1 MSNNKASPSVP
12 PPPSGADIAP
22 VTIEDEMHRSYLD
35 YAMSV
40 IVSRALPDVRDGL
53 KPVHRRILYA
63 MKQSGLDWNK
73 DFIKSA
79 NIVGEVIGKYHPHG
93 DVAIYDAMVRMAQDF
108 AMREVLVK
116 GQGNFGSLDGDPP
129 AAYRYTE
136 AKLSHLAEYL
146 LTDLDKNTVDFQE
159 NYDGRHL
166 EPTVLPA
173 EFPNLLVNGSDG
185 IAVGMATKIPPH
197 NLGEV
202 LAACCAL
209 IDNPA
214 LSDEELLCLVPA
226 PDFPNGGIIINPSE
240 VRRAYLTGKGSIWIR
255 SKTQI
260 EEIRKDRMAI
270 IVTETPFQVNKAK
283 LMERIAELVNDKTI
297 ESISDLRDESDR
309 DGTRMVIELK
319 RDALPELV
327 LKQLFRHSDLQ
338 ISFGV
343 NSLALRNR
351 RPERL
356 TLRQML
362 EAFIAFRH
370 DVITRRTTFLLNKA
384 RERAHLL
391 LGLAIAVSNID
402 EIIALIRRSTDTATA
417 REALM
422 ARGWPIGDVYPLLEL
437 IEEMEQLTEAKV
449 SDYYLSESQARGI
462 LDLRLHRLTGLER
475 SKIDSELK
483 EISVEITDLLEIL
496 GSKQRL
502 YSLMRTELEAI
513 RTAFANPRRTV
524 IEPMEGDDEGHESLI
539 RREAMT
545 VTVSHNGY
553 IKRTAL
559 STYRAQRRGGKGRS
573 SMATREEDFVEKIF
587 VADTHTPVLF
597 FSDYGRAYELKV
609 WRLPEGSPQSRGK
622 PMINLL
628 PIESDE
634 RIATIMPLP
643 DASQSTPDAA
653 GDFILFATS
662 KGEVRRN
669 ALSDFL
675 NIKSNGKIAMKLEDE
690 DGVSLGRLIAVSPCD
705 ESQDVLLATRQG
717 LAIRFPVADL
727 RVFGS
732 RSSTGVRGIR
742 LKAGDELVSLSL
754 VEGRVA
760 TSPAE
765 REAYL
770 RMAAARRQTSNDE
783 AIAEIFEPDSLD
795 DPADAEL
802 GDAATS
808 LSLTEERYQELAAA
822 EEFILT
828 ISALGFGKR
837 TSSYAYRTSGRGGQ
851 GIKNMAISGR
861 GDEVVATFPVKPED
875 EIMVVTDGGQ
885 LIRTRV
891 DQIRVAG
898 RATQGVRVIRVAEG
912 EKVVSVSRFESVLG
926 EADASLDE
934 TDQAGS

>member
-1 MSNNKASPSVP
+1 ML
-12 PPPSGADIAP
+12 ILLR

-214 LSDEELLCLVPA
+214 LSDEELLALVPA

-255 SKTQI
+255 AKTEI

-270 IVTETPFQVNKAK
+270 IVTETPFQVNKSK

-402 EIIALIRRSTDTATA
+402 EIIALIRRSSDTATA

-437 IEEMEQLTEAKV
+437 IEEMEQVTTARA

-513 RTAFANPRRTV
+513 RLAFANPRRTV

-559 STYRAQRRGGKGRS
+559 STYRAQRRGGKGRAG
-573 SMATREEDFVEKIF
+573 MATREEDFVEKIF
-587 VADTHTPVLF
+587 VASTHTPVLF

-609 WRLPEGSPQSRGK
+609 WRLPEGTPQSRGK

-628 PIESDE
+628 PLESDE

-643 DASQSTPDAA
+643 EAGQATTDATAAGAAGAAAAGAAAA
-653 GDFILFATS
+653 GDYILFATS

-675 NIKSNGKIAMKLEDE
+675 NIKANGKIAMKLEDDE
-690 DGVSLGRLIAVSPCD
+690 GNSLGRLIAVSPCD

-717 LAIRFPVADL
+717 LATRFPVSDL
-727 RVFGS
+727 RVLARAPRPGC
-732 RSSTGVRGIR
+732 
-742 LKAGDELVSLSL
+742 
-754 VEGRVA
+754 
-760 TSPAE
+760 
-765 REAYL
+765 
-770 RMAAARRQTSNDE
+770 AAFA
-783 AIAEIFEPDSLD
+783 
-795 DPADAEL
+795 
-802 GDAATS
+802 
-808 LSLTEERYQELAAA
+808 
-822 EEFILT
+822 
-828 ISALGFGKR
+828 
-837 TSSYAYRTSGRGGQ
+837 
-851 GIKNMAISGR
+851 
-861 GDEVVATFPVKPED
+861 
-875 EIMVVTDGGQ
+875 
-885 LIRTRV
+885 
-891 DQIRVAG
+891 
-898 RATQGVRVIRVAEG
+898 
-912 EKVVSVSRFESVLG
+912 
-926 EADASLDE
+926 
-934 TDQAGS
+934 

>member
-1 MSNNKASPSVP
+1 
-12 PPPSGADIAP
+12 
-22 VTIEDEMHRSYLD
+22 
-35 YAMSV
+35 
-40 IVSRALPDVRDGL
+40 
-53 KPVHRRILYA
+53 
-63 MKQSGLDWNK
+63 
-73 DFIKSA
+73 
-79 NIVGEVIGKYHPHG
+79 
-93 DVAIYDAMVRMAQDF
+93 
-108 AMREVLVK
+108 
-116 GQGNFGSLDGDPP
+116 
-129 AAYRYTE
+129 
-136 AKLSHLAEYL
+136 
-146 LTDLDKNTVDFQE
+146 
-159 NYDGRHL
+159 
-166 EPTVLPA
+166 
-173 EFPNLLVNGSDG
+173 
-185 IAVGMATKIPPH
+185 
-197 NLGEV
+197 
-202 LAACCAL
+202 
-209 IDNPA
+209 
-214 LSDEELLCLVPA
+214 
-226 PDFPNGGIIINPSE
+226 
-240 VRRAYLTGKGSIWIR
+240 
-255 SKTQI
+255 
-260 EEIRKDRMAI
+260 
-270 IVTETPFQVNKAK
+270 
-283 LMERIAELVNDKTI
+283 
-297 ESISDLRDESDR
+297 
-309 DGTRMVIELK
+309 
-319 RDALPELV
+319 
-327 LKQLFRHSDLQ
+327 
-338 ISFGV
+338 V

-402 EIIALIRRSTDTATA
+402 EIIALIRRSTDTAAA

-437 IEEMEQLTEAKV
+437 IEEMEQQTVAKV
-449 SDYYLSESQARGI
+449 ADYYLSESQARGI

-475 SKIDSELK
+475 TKIDSELK

-502 YSLMRTELEAI
+502 YRLMRDELEAI
-513 RTAFANPRRTV
+513 RVAFANPRRTV
-524 IEPMEGDDEGHESLI
+524 IEPMEGDDDSHESLI
-539 RREAMT
+539 RREAMA

-573 SMATREEDFVEKIF
+573 GMATREEDFVEKIF

-609 WRLPEGSPQSRGK
+609 WRLPEGTPQSRGK

-653 GDFILFATS
+653 GGYILFATS

-675 NIKSNGKIAMKLEDE
+675 NIKANGKIAMKLEDDE
-690 DGVSLGRLIAVSPCD
+690 GNSLGRLIAVSPCD

-717 LAIRFPVADL
+717 LAIRFPVSDL

-754 VEGRVA
+754 VEGSVA
-760 TSPAE
+760 SPVE

-770 RMAAARRQTSNDE
+770 RMAAARRQTTNDE
-783 AIAEIFEPDSLD
+783 AMPEIFEPESLE
-795 DPADAEL
+795 DAEI
-802 GDAATS
+802 DDTAAS
-808 LSLTEERYQELAAA
+808 LSLSEDRYQELAAA

-851 GIKNMAISGR
+851 GIKNMAISAR

-926 EADASLDE
+926 EAEASLDE
-934 TDQAGS
+934 TDQAV

>member
-1 MSNNKASPSVP
+1 MTNNNSAAVP
-12 PPPSGADIAP
+12 PSSGADIAP

-108 AMREVLVK
+108 AMREILVK

-214 LSDEELLCLVPA
+214 LSDEELLALVPA

-240 VRRAYLTGKGSIWIR
+240 VRRAYLTGKGSIWVR
-255 SKTQI
+255 SRTTI

-270 IVTETPFQVNKAK
+270 IVTETPFQVNKSR

-370 DVITRRTTFLLNKA
+370 DVITRRSTFLLNKA

-402 EIIALIRRSTDTATA
+402 EIIALIRRSTDSNSA
-417 REALM
+417 RAALM
-422 ARGWPIGDVYPLLEL
+422 ERGWPIGDVYPLLEL
-437 IEEMEQLTEAKV
+437 IEDIDFIGDARV

-475 SKIDSELK
+475 GKIDSELK
-483 EISVEITDLLEIL
+483 DISLDITNLLEIL

-502 YSLMRTELEAI
+502 YQLMRDELVAI
-513 RTAFANPRRTV
+513 QTAFANPRRTT
-524 IEPMEGDDEGHESLI
+524 IEPMEGDEDSHESMI

-573 SMATREEDFVEKIF
+573 GMATREEDFVEKLF

-609 WRLPEGSPQSRGK
+609 WRLPEGTPQSRGK

-628 PIESDE
+628 PLELDE

-643 DASQSTPDAA
+643 EVVEQEGEEVVANTS
-653 GDFILFATS
+653 FILFATS

-675 NIKSNGKIAMKLEDE
+675 NIKANGKIAMKLEDE
-690 DGVSLGRLIAVSPCD
+690 EGHSLGRLIAVSACE
-705 ESQDVLLATRQG
+705 ESQDVILATRQG
-717 LAIRFPVADL
+717 QAIRFPVSDL

-742 LKAGDELVSLSL
+742 LRGEDELVSLSL
-754 VEGRVA
+754 VEGSLA

-770 RMAAARRQTSNDE
+770 KMAAQRRQLANDE
-783 AIAEIFEPDSLD
+783 GGEEAVETAMDESGEDSPEALT
-795 DPADAEL
+795 AV
-802 GDAATS
+802 T
-808 LSLTEERYQELAAA
+808 LTEDRFLDLAQA

-828 ISALGFGKR
+828 ITAQGFGKR

-851 GIKNMAISGR
+851 GIKNMEIASR
-861 GDEVVATFPVKPED
+861 GDEVVATFPVHEDD
-875 EIMVVTDGGQ
+875 EIMLVTDGGQ
-885 LIRTRV
+885 LIRTKV
-891 DQIRVAG
+891 AQIRIAG

-912 EKVVSVSRFESVLG
+912 EKVVSVTRFEGVEEGVDSTTE
-926 EADASLDE
+926 EAEAP
-934 TDQAGS
+934 Q